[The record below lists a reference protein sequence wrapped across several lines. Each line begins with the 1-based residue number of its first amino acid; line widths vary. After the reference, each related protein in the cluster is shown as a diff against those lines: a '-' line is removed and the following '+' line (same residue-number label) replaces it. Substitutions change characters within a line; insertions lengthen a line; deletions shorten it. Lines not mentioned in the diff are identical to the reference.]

1 MNAQA
6 SSSGQTTINV
16 SQLSRLLDLTP
27 RRVQQLVQ
35 QGVIPKA
42 GRDAYPLVGA
52 VQGYLRWLTDDDR
65 RVAGSA
71 SAQRVANA
79 RADEIEARITE
90 KMKDLVPIEDQRMTV
105 ATLLEIVKRELADLP
120 GRLPLHIRSA
130 IRADISASI
139 ARIEKTAAQA
149 IKVVQSGR
157 DPEF

>member
-1 MNAQA
+1 MTDQPTQA
-6 SSSGQTTINV
+6 GPTTINV

-42 GRDAYPLVGA
+42 GRDAYPLVAA
-52 VQGYLRWLTDDDR
+52 VQGYLRWLTDAGR
-65 RVAGSA
+65 LVAGSA

-79 RADEIEARITE
+79 RADEIEARIRE
-90 KMKDLVPIEDQRMTV
+90 KMKGLIPTEDQRMTV
-105 ATLLEIVKRELADLP
+105 ATLLEVVKRELADLP

-149 IKVVQSGR
+149 IKTVQSQR

>member
-1 MNAQA
+1 MSEKA
-6 SSSGQTTINV
+6 SQSGQTTINV

-35 QGVIPKA
+35 QGVIPKV

-65 RVAGSA
+65 RIAGSA

-79 RADEIEARITE
+79 RADEIEARIRE

-120 GRLPLHIRSA
+120 VRLPLHIRSA
-130 IRADISASI
+130 IRAAIAASI

-149 IKVVQSGR
+149 IKMVQSGR